1 MRWHACACKAC
12 STLAYPNLLGTDM
25 LGCCCLLLLYACACK
40 ACLMTLCMTS
50 YIIQYNAH
58 QCFKSIEMLENRN
71 EQQMPDSSG
80 CQTYIVLAIVVQN
93 STQLPWGA
101 KKYIVRKTLTS
112 GSSENFLRQGGLQPS
127 MALTW
132 LRPCV

>member
-1 MRWHACACKAC
+1 
-12 STLAYPNLLGTDM
+12 
-25 LGCCCLLLLYACACK
+25 
-40 ACLMTLCMTS
+40 
-50 YIIQYNAH
+50 
-58 QCFKSIEMLENRN
+58 MLENRN

-132 LRPCV
+132 LRPCVWRLGLDARVRESVWIIHGFFSSSLMKWHAASSAFENSIMI